1 MKRIKRVV
9 DTGFWSDDKVMD
21 FSPEDKYFW
30 LFLLTNEYTTQL
42 GIYYLPIKKA
52 AFDLGYSVETVRTLL
67 DRFETKYELIM
78 FSKTTDEVAIKN
90 YLMYSIVKGGKPV
103 LDCLLKEQKNVKDKS
118 LLEFIYSN
126 LSNKKIDNSTVKEYI
141 QSLNIYI
148 NDNDNDNERIVNE
161 SSTNRKKPDR
171 NVIPPTLEMVTLY
184 CESRNNGIDPGE
196 FVDFYTSKGWY
207 VGKDKMKDWQACIR
221 TWERKRKEKMVKES
235 KPQTV
240 DRSNW

>member
-1 MKRIKRVV
+1 MKSIKRVV

-118 LLEFIYSN
+118 LLEFIYNN

-184 CESRNNGIDPGE
+184 CESRNNGIDPE
-196 FVDFYTSKGWY
+196 NFVDFYTSKGWKI
-207 VGKDKMKDWQACIR
+207 GKDKMKDWQAAIR
-221 TWERKRKEKMVKES
+221 TWERKHKENQKVSSPERMR
-235 KPQTV
+235 
-240 DRSNW
+240 DW